1 MHRSAFFPTLALA
14 IPAVLVLSG
23 CGELR
28 TPTDATPA
36 TTPSIALST
45 AQGPETIG
53 GIVAHDAC
61 DPETFNASPFG
72 PDLCFKQG
80 RVTFDDFV
88 AILTAQQSVP
98 EWHFTSDHPTA
109 RLGVDILG
117 VNVGGEVHT
126 FTPVKQFGGGLI
138 QILNDLS
145 GNPVITPECSAIE
158 DDDKVAPGGKYQI
171 EAEELA
177 ASVDADGIARV
188 QCCIHPWMRSEIH
201 MVHSSN

>member
-1 MHRSAFFPTLALA
+1 MRGLFFA
-14 IPAVLVLSG
+14 G
-23 CGELR
+23 CEAAARRQARAQAGSDLR
-28 TPTDATPA
+28 
-36 TTPSIALST
+36 
-45 AQGPETIG
+45 Q
-53 GIVAHDAC
+53 
-61 DPETFNASPFG
+61 
-72 PDLCFKQG
+72 
-80 RVTFDDFV
+80 
-88 AILTAQQSVP
+88 
-98 EWHFTSDHPTA
+98 
-109 RLGVDILG
+109 GVDILG

-126 FTPVKQFGGGLI
+126 FTPVKEFGGGLI

-145 GNPVITPECSAIE
+145 GNPVITPECSAVD